1 MAFRERRMRVMP
13 YSTRNQTHTIWQRHL
28 SGMAPRQICDELN
41 VSYPLVVSAIWR
53 GRKNGAIPKLPSSRS
68 SYLQRKKNHI
78 PKGHIGTIL
87 DGMSEEQQVWLA
99 KSTHD
104 YGCQTLAE
112 LLLELVRDAHAES
125 VEQKRLAEKYGKN
138 KNKEKEQ

>member
-1 MAFRERRMRVMP
+1 MASLEIKRQTMP
-13 YSTRNQTHTIWQRHL
+13 LSTSNRTQTIWQLHL
-28 SGMAPRQICDELN
+28 SGMKPAEICNELN
-41 VSYPLVVSAIWR
+41 VSYSLAVSAIWR
-53 GRKNGAIPKLPSSRS
+53 GRKSGAIPKLPSSRS

-87 DGMSEEQQVWLA
+87 DELSEEQQIWVA

-125 VEQKRLAEKYGKN
+125 MEQKRL
-138 KNKEKEQ
+138 EKEG

>member
-1 MAFRERRMRVMP
+1 MS
-13 YSTRNQTHTIWQRHL
+13 YSTKSQTHTIWQLHL
-28 SGMAPRQICDELN
+28 RGMAPPQICDKLN

-53 GRKNGAIPKLPSSRS
+53 GRKSGAIAKLPSSRS

-87 DGMSEEQQVWLA
+87 DGLSEEQQIWVA

-125 VEQKRLAEKYGKN
+125 MEQKRLEEKRI
-138 KNKEKEQ
+138 ETA

>member
-1 MAFRERRMRVMP
+1 MS
-13 YSTRNQTHTIWQRHL
+13 YSTKSQTHTIWQLHL
-28 SGMAPRQICDELN
+28 SGMAPPQICDELN
-41 VSYPLVVSAIWR
+41 VSYPLVVSAICR

-87 DGMSEEQQVWLA
+87 DGLSEEQQIWVA

-125 VEQKRLAEKYGKN
+125 MEQKRLEERRIETA
-138 KNKEKEQ
+138 